1 MELARGLSC
10 SSVLVCRSPAQILK
24 EKQEK
29 VKSHLKKVKKLS
41 IFFKGERKVLCFT
54 MADPLVLGLL
64 NAMGLLGYFQD
75 FKSACN
81 TQHKHIPQTDA
92 DIHMHTDFS

>member
-1 MELARGLSC
+1 MQQCPGLQESC
-10 SSVLVCRSPAQILK
+10 SDSKRETRKGEESF
-24 EKQEK
+24 EE
-29 VKSHLKKVKKLS
+29 SKKIKH
-41 IFFKGERKVLCFT
+41 FFKGERKVLCFT